1 VRAAARR
8 SVGSTPPSAIRLAEI
23 AADLEEGRSLLVAQA
38 LRFGWLESKSDL
50 ENASFTIALRNL
62 KVTTSTLGVRTSTA
76 ALGICGIS
84 GYKRDSEFS
93 LDRIIRDAHGGL
105 IMVSN
110 DRYLT
115 DNAQLLLAR
124 KQI

>member
-1 VRAAARR
+1 M
-8 SVGSTPPSAIRLAEI
+8 IC
-23 AADLEEGRSLLVAQA
+23 
-38 LRFGWLESKSDL
+38 
-50 ENASFTIALRNL
+50 
-62 KVTTSTLGVRTSTA
+62 RTASTA

-110 DRYLT
+110 ERLLGE
-115 DNAQLLLAR
+115 NAQLLLAR
-124 KQI
+124 RHV

>member
-1 VRAAARR
+1 M
-8 SVGSTPPSAIRLAEI
+8 
-23 AADLEEGRSLLVAQA
+23 
-38 LRFGWLESKSDL
+38 
-50 ENASFTIALRNL
+50 
-62 KVTTSTLGVRTSTA
+62 LGVRTSTA

-84 GYKRDSEFS
+84 GYKRDSEYS

-110 DRYLT
+110 DRYLS